1 MLIINI
7 GMIHLEKI
15 STARSDTYTN
25 LQYSFSDGME
35 HPGLIGIFYN
45 NPEFAVEI
53 KKQCEKNGLAFGLRF
68 GAKGVTVDSLLQV
81 HDPTLRKNLK
91 HTTQL
96 HNYWFEI
103 SPSCFMSI
111 PTPQRE
117 ELITL
122 YNIIVFDYID
132 GGYRV
137 ENILPKAYRNDNRIL
152 NASGAFDKFG
162 NETMCIPVYPHITYQ
177 EANRT
182 GNIVAESVIDNEKQK
197 RCLFPNHKP
206 RPSRLATLA
215 KLNEIDILDFEVDWS
230 LTINWEEDGDLGDYF
245 KSPNVGLDRY
255 GHSLIQSES
264 VKKFVKKYKNKL
276 PKVLPNSTI
285 DSFKDCIPLN
295 KRYAGNYTWK
305 IACEPYPYIK
315 FNTEKTFKGFMA
327 GIPVLTIGPKNLNK
341 YLISVGY
348 EMEYS
353 ELYDHLEF
361 GEERIEAVIETM
373 LSKQPDI
380 DKVRHNYKLSH
391 DVEFLA
397 SLVVEPLTKRLV
409 PRRSLEAPT
418 RQ

>member
-1 MLIINI
+1 
-7 GMIHLEKI
+7 MIHLEKI
-15 STARSDTYTN
+15 STVRSDTYTN
-25 LQYSFSDGME
+25 LQYSFSDAME

-53 KKQCEKNGLAFGLRF
+53 KKQCKRNGLAFGLRF

-81 HDPTLRKNLK
+81 HESMQGLYY
-91 HTTQL
+91 
-96 HNYWFEI
+96 NYWFEI
-103 SPSCFMSI
+103 SPACFMSI

-117 ELITL
+117 KLITL

-132 GGYRV
+132 GGYYV
-137 ENILPKAYRNDNRIL
+137 ENILPKTYLNDNRIL

-162 NETMCIPVYPHITYQ
+162 NETMCIPVFPHITYQ

-182 GNIVAESVIDNEKQK
+182 GNIVPESVIDNEKQK
-197 RCLFPNHKP
+197 LCLFPNHKP
-206 RPSRLATLA
+206 RPGRLATLA
-215 KLNEIDILDFEVDWS
+215 RLDELDILDFQVEWS
-230 LTINWEEDGDLGDYF
+230 LTVNWEEDGNLGDYF

-264 VKKFVKKYKNKL
+264 VKKFVKKYKNEL
-276 PKVLPNSTI
+276 PKVLTDSTI
-285 DSFKDCIPLN
+285 ELFKDCIPLN

-305 IACEPYPYIK
+305 IACETYPHIK

-353 ELYDHLEF
+353 EMYDHLEF

-373 LSKQPDI
+373 ISKQPDI

-409 PRRSLEAPT
+409 PKEV
-418 RQ
+418 